1 MVQQPSKECAD
12 VVAAATAERSAPLRE
27 FSPERAAAGRDRL
40 YYRKPRQI
48 ELFAAPTCR
57 YYPGAPAASRL
68 AGPGGEYIGESDLS
82 WTRLADQ

>member
-1 MVQQPSKECAD
+1 MVQQPSKECAE

-27 FSPERAAAGRDRL
+27 FSAERAAAGRDRP

-57 YYPGAPAASRL
+57 YPGAPAASRL
-68 AGPGGEYIGESDLS
+68 TGPGGEYIGESDLS